1 VPQGVEVRLLSRL
14 LLNFVKKDNKMNR
27 RGFTLT
33 ELIVCVWI
41 AFCGTLSLVTIIGM
55 LYLGYLLVMALT
67 KYISS

>member
-1 VPQGVEVRLLSRL
+1 
-14 LLNFVKKDNKMNR
+14 MNR